1 MALKIHL
8 EVSLSTTST
17 HNSGWNRLESKD
29 LSITL
34 AQGFLLYTRSNMEPY
49 DKVDS
54 GKCSSWLL
62 LFKAKENLAGV
73 MMMPNQ
79 RGIIQPRPLTQVSQR
94 HRRGRKL
101 ESFWKI
107 FADKLNKTNTCSK
120 DSPPLLSTGVFFFFF
135 LCDSWNQRIYLMIMR
150 GASWDGGR
158 HRVWSLSNLS
168 FLLCENICSYLSYF
182 QLFFSAIYNRWS
194 TLLRSCR

>member
-79 RGIIQPRPLTQVSQR
+79 RGIIQPRPLTLSSASPAILPHYVPGISESVLQQFT
-94 HRRGRKL
+94 GRSLLFKHLSCWNL
-101 ESFWKI
+101 EIQLHWQ
-107 FADKLNKTNTCSK
+107 ALHL
-120 DSPPLLSTGVFFFFF
+120 PG
-135 LCDSWNQRIYLMIMR
+135 W
-150 GASWDGGR
+150 
-158 HRVWSLSNLS
+158 HSNLLPVVS
-168 FLLCENICSYLSYF
+168 FEK
-182 QLFFSAIYNRWS
+182 
-194 TLLRSCR
+194 

>member
-1 MALKIHL
+1 MALKTHL
-8 EVSLSTTST
+8 EVSLSITSA
-17 HNSGWNRLESKD
+17 HNSGWNRLENND

-34 AQGFLLYTRSNMEPY
+34 TQGFLLHTCSSMEPY
-49 DKVDS
+49 DKGDS

-73 MMMPNQ
+73 MMTPNQ
-79 RGIIQPRPLTQVSQR
+79 QGIIQPRALTQVSQR

-120 DSPPLLSTGVFFFFF
+120 NSPPLLSTGVLFYVT
-135 LCDSWNQRIYLMIMR
+135 LRTKELISW
-150 GASWDGGR
+150 SWEEPVEMEADTS
-158 HRVWSLSNLS
+158 WSLSNLN
-168 FLLCENICSYLSYF
+168 FLLCENICS
-182 QLFFSAIYNRWS
+182 
-194 TLLRSCR
+194 

>member
-135 LCDSWNQRIYLMIMR
+135 FSYVTLGTKGFILWSREEPVEMEADTGSEVCPIWISCYVRIYVLI
-150 GASWDGGR
+150 
-158 HRVWSLSNLS
+158 
-168 FLLCENICSYLSYF
+168 
-182 QLFFSAIYNRWS
+182 
-194 TLLRSCR
+194 

>member
-135 LCDSWNQRIYLMIMR
+135 PMW
-150 GASWDGGR
+150 
-158 HRVWSLSNLS
+158 
-168 FLLCENICSYLSYF
+168 LLEPKDLSYDHERS
-182 QLFFSAIYNRWS
+182 QLRWRQTQGLKFVQSEFLVMWEYMFLFKLFSIVFFCH
-194 TLLRSCR
+194 L